1 MQTNINETEAA
12 PVCIRGT
19 FACQTVYYDA
29 AMECCTRQGV
39 AMTVND
45 VVDDGAINILSQPI
59 LVPLDGSDVAKGILP
74 YVLQIA
80 GKANIP
86 LVLLT
91 AVDPDAIDCPAS
103 VMSTVSTS
111 AGEPMAICRARI
123 EESSRVHAQDT
134 LHGVAACLKD
144 DGIEARATVTIGD
157 PAEEI
162 LRVSEEEGCGLIAM
176 STHGRN
182 PIGRSILGSIT
193 DRVIRASNVPVL
205 TVTPARAKKNREEGA
220 PLTTIVVPLDG
231 SELAQR
237 ALPYV
242 EWLARILS
250 MEVLLARVVR
260 TEHPTYTDTD
270 LGFKVPAF
278 REEVNWEATE
288 YLEQVA
294 QHLRDKGLTVRSQV
308 LVGSAV
314 RALLNLTHATPQTL
328 IAMTTHGRTGLSR
341 WMMGSVASALVR
353 RSGAPVVVLPAGLP
367 ARPRLSVAAPGVARA
382 LVSAR
387 RSPGFGRGRSVVS
400 RSRG

>member
-1 MQTNINETEAA
+1 MA
-12 PVCIRGT
+12 
-19 FACQTVYYDA
+19 
-29 AMECCTRQGV
+29 
-39 AMTVND
+39 VND
-45 VVDDGAINILSQPI
+45 VVEDGAINILSRPI
-59 LVPLDGSDVAKGILP
+59 LVPMDGSDVANGILP
-74 YVLQIA
+74 HVLPIA

-86 LVLLT
+86 LVLLA

-103 VMSTVSTS
+103 VMSAATP
-111 AGEPMAICRARI
+111 AGGPMAICRARI

-134 LHGVAACLKD
+134 LHRVAAHLKD
-144 DGIEARATVTIGD
+144 DGMEAKTTVAIGD

-205 TVTPARAKKNREEGA
+205 TVTPERAKKHQEEGA

-242 EWLARILS
+242 GRLARILS

-260 TEHPTYTDTD
+260 TENPTYTETD
-270 LGFKVPAF
+270 LGFRVPAF

-288 YLEQVA
+288 YLEQIA
-294 QHLRDKGLTVRSQV
+294 QRLRDKGLTVRSQV
-308 LVGSAV
+308 LTGSAAQ
-314 RALLNLTHATPQTL
+314 ALVNLAHETPRNL

-341 WMMGSVASALVR
+341 WMMGSVASTLVR
-353 RSGAPVVVLPAGLP
+353 RSGDPVLVI
-367 ARPRLSVAAPGVARA
+367 RPQS
-382 LVSAR
+382 
-387 RSPGFGRGRSVVS
+387 
-400 RSRG
+400 

>member
-1 MQTNINETEAA
+1 MA
-12 PVCIRGT
+12 
-19 FACQTVYYDA
+19 
-29 AMECCTRQGV
+29 
-39 AMTVND
+39 VND
-45 VVDDGAINILSQPI
+45 VVEDGAINILSRPI
-59 LVPLDGSDVAKGILP
+59 LVPMDGSDVANGILP
-74 YVLQIA
+74 HILPIA

-86 LVLLT
+86 LVLLA

-103 VMSTVSTS
+103 VMSAATP
-111 AGEPMAICRARI
+111 AGGPMAICRARI

-134 LHGVAACLKD
+134 LYRVAARLKD
-144 DGIEARATVTIGD
+144 DGMEAKTTVAIGD

-162 LRVSEEEGCGLIAM
+162 LRVAEEEGCGLIAM

-205 TVTPARAKKNREEGA
+205 TVTPARAKKHQEEGA
-220 PLTTIVVPLDG
+220 PQTTIVVPLDG

-242 EWLARILS
+242 ERLARILS

-260 TEHPTYTDTD
+260 TENPTDAD
-270 LGFKVPAF
+270 LGFRVPAF

-308 LVGSAV
+308 LAGPAA
-314 RALLNLTHATPQTL
+314 RALLSLAHETPQNL

-341 WMMGSVASALVR
+341 WMMGSVASTLVR
-353 RSGAPVVVLPAGLP
+353 RSGVPVLVLPAGLP
-367 ARPRLSVAAPGVARA
+367 ARPRLPVAAPGAARTP
-382 LVSAR
+382 VSAR
-387 RSPGFGRGRSVVS
+387 LSPSFGRGRPMVS
-400 RSRG
+400 RG

>member
-1 MQTNINETEAA
+1 
-12 PVCIRGT
+12 
-19 FACQTVYYDA
+19 
-29 AMECCTRQGV
+29 
-39 AMTVND
+39 MTVND
-45 VVDDGAINILSQPI
+45 VVEDGAINILSQPI

-80 GKANIP
+80 AKANIP
-86 LVLLT
+86 LVLLA

-103 VMSTVSTS
+103 VMSAAMS

-134 LHGVAACLKD
+134 LHRVAVRLKD
-144 DGIEARATVTIGD
+144 DGMEAKTTVAIGD

-182 PIGRSILGSIT
+182 PIGRSILGSVT
-193 DRVIRASNVPVL
+193 DRVIRASNIPVL
-205 TVTPARAKKNREEGA
+205 TVTPARAQKHRVAGA

-242 EWLARILS
+242 ERLARILS
-250 MEVLLARVVR
+250 LEVLLARVVR
-260 TEHPTYTDTD
+260 TEHPVYTDTD
-270 LGFKVPAF
+270 LGFRVPEF
-278 REEVNWEATE
+278 REEMNWEATE

-308 LVGSAV
+308 LAGPAA
-314 RALLNLTHATPQTL
+314 RALLHLAHETPQNL

-341 WMMGSVASALVR
+341 WMMGSVASTLVR
-353 RSGAPVVVLPAGLP
+353 RSRVPVLVLPAGLP
-367 ARPRLSVAAPGVARA
+367 ARPRLPVAAPGAARA

-387 RSPGFGRGRSVVS
+387 LSPSFGRGRPVE
-400 RSRG
+400 SRG